1 MKKIAVFTFLVLISF
16 SACGVKGPLSLPT
29 ENFINHETR

>member
-1 MKKIAVFTFLVLISF
+1 MKKITIFAFLLLISF

-29 ENFINHETR
+29 DNFINHETK

>member
-1 MKKIAVFTFLVLISF
+1 MKKIAAFIFLIILSF

-29 ENFINHETR
+29 ESFINHETR